1 MRKLL
6 TPVLDSITSLV
17 TALEA
22 RDEYIS
28 GHSGR
33 VAGTAVSLA
42 LELDIPRHQVEKI
55 RLAGLLHD
63 IGKIGIRKSVLKK
76 QGELS
81 DDEYSHMASHSIIGE
96 SILRYVIDDGEILT
110 MVRHHH
116 ERYDGKGYPDG
127 MVGRQIPVGARILAV
142 ADMYDAMTSD
152 RPYRKAVNS
161 RVALDEIKRQ
171 SRIQLDPGI
180 VEAFLAMINNKI
192 KAGRAGLELAAP

>member
-33 VAGTAVSLA
+33 VAGMALSLA

-96 SILRYVIDDGEILT
+96 GILRSVIDDGEILT

-152 RPYRKAVNS
+152 RPYRKAVDP
-161 RVALDEIKRQ
+161 RIALDEIKRQ

-192 KAGRAGLELAAP
+192 KAGRAGLELATP

>member
-17 TALEA
+17 TTLEA

-33 VAGTAVSLA
+33 VAGMAVSLA
-42 LELDIPRHQVEKI
+42 LELNIPGHRVEKI

-81 DDEYSHMASHSIIGE
+81 DDEYSHMASHSTLGE
-96 SILRYVIDDGEILT
+96 GILRSVIDDGEILT

-127 MVGRQIPVGARILAV
+127 MVGQQIPVGARILAV
-142 ADMYDAMTSD
+142 TDMYDAMTSD
-152 RPYRKAVNS
+152 RPYRKAVDP
-161 RVALDEIKRQ
+161 RIALDEIKRQ

>member
-1 MRKLL
+1 MKNPLK
-6 TPVLDSITSLV
+6 PVLDSITSLV

-33 VAGTAVSLA
+33 VAGMAVSLA
-42 LELDIPRHQVEKI
+42 LEFNIPRHQVEKI

-63 IGKIGIRKSVLKK
+63 IGKIGIKESVLKK

-96 SILRYVIDDGEILT
+96 SILRSVIDDEEILT

-127 MVGRQIPVGARILAV
+127 MVGQQIPVGARILAV

-152 RPYRKAVNS
+152 RPYRKAVNP
-161 RVALDEIKRQ
+161 RIALDEIRRQ
-171 SRIQLDPGI
+171 ARIQLDPGI
-180 VEAFLAMINNKI
+180 VEVFLAIINNKI
-192 KAGRAGLELAAP
+192 MAGRAGLELAAP